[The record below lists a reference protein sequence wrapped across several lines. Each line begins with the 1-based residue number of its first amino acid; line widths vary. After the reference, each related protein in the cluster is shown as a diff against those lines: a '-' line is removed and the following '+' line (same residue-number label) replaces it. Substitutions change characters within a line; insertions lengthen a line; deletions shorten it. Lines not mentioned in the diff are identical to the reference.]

1 MKYIASTLCI
11 LFLLCGNAYAFDKWT
26 PQQKQLEI
34 ANQVLMAMDW
44 SQTRYIS
51 DNPTRFKEVGCF
63 GLIGEHPNRYQVDTY
78 FAAYALSHL
87 VITHVLPSKYRNKWQ
102 VGTLCMSASV
112 IVGNNNIG
120 IKFVF

>member
-34 ANQVLMAMDW
+34 ANQV
-44 SQTRYIS
+44 
-51 DNPTRFKEVGCF
+51 F
-63 GLIGEHPNRYQVDTY
+63 
-78 FAAYALSHL
+78 
-87 VITHVLPSKYRNKWQ
+87 
-102 VGTLCMSASV
+102 LCMSASV